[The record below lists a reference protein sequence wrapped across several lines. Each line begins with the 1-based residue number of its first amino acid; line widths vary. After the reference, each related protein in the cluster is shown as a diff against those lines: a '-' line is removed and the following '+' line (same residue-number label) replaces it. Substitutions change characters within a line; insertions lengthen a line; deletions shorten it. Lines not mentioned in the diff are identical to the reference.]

1 MSAVSA
7 ERCGRARAGAEV
19 PGTTGD
25 PGLERERTRSAERA
39 VSGRTQS
46 EDSLASFR
54 GSPHTAPSPL
64 QADTYFPRGTG
75 ISEAQR
81 VDHRPEVTQSVGGT
95 VGTPPRVRL
104 TSALFWSL
112 PLSSAPRLEVEWE
125 LRDLGAPAS
134 PILPPQGQPHRT
146 RDTKVGMP
154 LRAGLPS
161 GEPVIFTP
169 FPAQTH
175 LCSDAGLAGSL

>member
-19 PGTTGD
+19 PGTAGD

-81 VDHRPEVTQSVGGT
+81 VDHQPKVTQSVGGT
-95 VGTPPRVRL
+95 VLTPPRVRL

-112 PLSSAPRLEVEWE
+112 PLSCAPRLEVERE

-134 PILPPQGQPHRT
+134 PILPPQGQPPQDQGHE
-146 RDTKVGMP
+146 GGHAP
-154 LRAGLPS
+154 PS
-161 GEPVIFTP
+161 GTPVGRTS
-169 FPAQTH
+169 H
-175 LCSDAGLAGSL
+175 LHPIPSPNPSLL